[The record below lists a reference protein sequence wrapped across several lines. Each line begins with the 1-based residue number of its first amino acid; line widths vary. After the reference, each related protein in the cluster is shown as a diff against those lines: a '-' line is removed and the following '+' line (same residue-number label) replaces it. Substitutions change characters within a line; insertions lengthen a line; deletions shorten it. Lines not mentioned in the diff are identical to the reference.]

1 MTPAGPLIGVVL
13 AAGGSTRMGQPK
25 ALLQVGGRS
34 LLEAHCTALLY
45 RCEQVIVISGACE
58 FPSRH
63 PSITVLQNHSWATT
77 GSAESLALA
86 LEGLHPSAE
95 VVITPVDVP
104 PVPDWALDRLVET
117 GAPAVL
123 THLGAWGHPVLVQA
137 GPTREALA
145 SGHLRQA
152 LQKLGAT
159 PVETAW
165 ADTTLNLNTPE
176 QWAAWRAT
184 S

>member
-25 ALLQVGGRS
+25 ALLQLSGRS

-45 RCEQVIVISGACE
+45 RCERVIVVSGAYE
-58 FPSRH
+58 FPLLR
-63 PSITVLQNHSWATT
+63 PPITVLQNHSWATT

-86 LEGLHPSAE
+86 LEGLPPSAE
-95 VVITPVDVP
+95 VVVTPVDVP
-104 PVPDWALDRLVET
+104 PVPNLVLDRLVES

-123 THLGAWGHPVLVQA
+123 THRGAWGHPVLIQA
-137 GPTREALA
+137 GPTREALG

-152 LQKLGAT
+152 LQRLGAT
-159 PVETAW
+159 LVETDW

-176 QWAAWRAT
+176 QWAAWRDT
-184 S
+184 C